1 MIIAIG
7 GTGADFFSK
16 RGYNIVYEYR
26 GVSDVPTFKEIRP
39 IVETIVSMY
48 DNGAYDQLVVCYSHF
63 VNTLTSV
70 FRAEQ
75 MLPISAETWELMI

>member
-1 MIIAIG
+1 ML
-7 GTGADFFSK
+7 DFFSK

-26 GVSDVPTFKEIRP
+26 GVSDVPTFKEIRQ

-70 FRAEQ
+70 FRAATRCSRFLQ
-75 MLPISAETWELMI
+75 KTWELMI